1 MIVRLAQAD
10 GTHLRDIDAFNGGQG
25 SLNVPSWA
33 PDARRFA
40 YVRYPL
46 A

>member
-40 YVRYPL
+40 YVRYPF